1 MNSEKPVPSSTMNIL
16 NTVRRIR
23 ACETETAALLVLEHL
38 IAENRLDRP
47 IRELLEWFHQ
57 RTQAPEMSG
66 KDLAAEGWSQ
76 LGTALGEMHALLA
89 DVAAKVDRVEAKLM
103 DKRVLPGIRSTL
115 GNIYEYLLKLTER
128 LDAIEA
134 KVESLT

>member
-1 MNSEKPVPSSTMNIL
+1 VVAVS
-16 NTVRRIR
+16 
-23 ACETETAALLVLEHL
+23 
-38 IAENRLDRP
+38 
-47 IRELLEWFHQ
+47 
-57 RTQAPEMSG
+57 
-66 KDLAAEGWSQ
+66 
-76 LGTALGEMHALLA
+76 TALGEMHALLA